1 MANNEYINKVV
12 YGGNTIIDLTGDTVT
27 AADVQTGKIFHLK
40 DGSTTTGINNWDSYT
55 QDANATAA
63 EILSG
68 QTAYVNKNKII
79 GEMPNRGAQVISIT
93 SASTSVT
100 INNGYHDGGGYAK
113 IDNTEIAKL
122 LPDNIRKGITILG
135 VEGDLSGDELV
146 SVTTISVTPKVT
158 ADTYVPSAYSDTTGQ
173 PYDYFAQFTINAIPY
188 SESDNSAGGKTVTI
202 AGN

>member
-27 AADVQTGKIFHLK
+27 PSDVQTGKIFHLK

-68 QTAYVNKNKII
+68 QTAYVNKNKIT

-93 SASTSVT
+93 SASTSVI
-100 INNGYHDGGGYAK
+100 INNGYHDGSGYAQV
-113 IDNTEIAKL
+113 DPTELSKL
-122 LPDNIRKGITILG
+122 IPDNIRESITILG
-135 VEGDLSGDELV
+135 VIGTMSGSEDIHATTATV
-146 SVTTISVTPKVT
+146 IPTISAQSFTPPEG
-158 ADTYVPSAYSDTTGQ
+158 YN
-173 PYDYFAQFTINAIPY
+173 YFAQFTVNGIPY
-188 SESDNSAGGKTVTI
+188 TETDNEQGGKTVTI
-202 AGN
+202 AGS